1 MKKYKTWAEARNDGW
16 NLVPCAFP
24 TKYNYFMKNGQQK
37 REDELIESE

>member
-1 MKKYKTWAEARNDGW
+1 MKKYKTWAEARIDGW
-16 NLVPCAFP
+16 ILISCAFP